1 MVKVK
6 KQRNRKGDDKTRL
19 LDLQLAV
26 NHQSSFRTSRSEGR
40 EEEEDAVKYKPKQDR
55 GLSIYV
61 TELFTENTLNKMC
74 TLFSC

>member
-26 NHQSSFRTSRSEGR
+26 NHQSSFRTRGSEGR
-40 EEEEDAVKYKPKQDR
+40 EEEEDTVKYKPKRGR

-61 TELFTENTLNKMC
+61 TELFAENTFSKMC